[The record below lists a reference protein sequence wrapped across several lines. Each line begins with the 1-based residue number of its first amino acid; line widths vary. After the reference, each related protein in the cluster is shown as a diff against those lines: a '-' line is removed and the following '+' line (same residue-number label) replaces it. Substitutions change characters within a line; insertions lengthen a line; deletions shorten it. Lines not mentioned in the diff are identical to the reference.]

1 MAGFAAIAW
10 QVEATAK
17 RLADGA
23 DPAVTAQS
31 CELAHSMVLHCQAE
45 ARRIIW
51 DLRDSDEISGVLSH
65 ALARAIE
72 AHYREQ
78 SIHVGLTVEGTEMT
92 LPPNS
97 VHHLVCIGQ
106 EAISNALR
114 HAAPQRID
122 VRLVFHKTEL
132 RLEVEDDG
140 SGFQP
145 GRGTGKNGHFGMLV
159 MEERARKIG
168 GDFVVRST
176 PRHGTEVVVRVPFSP
191 ADGTVVAERNALSAA
206 MW

>member
-1 MAGFAAIAW
+1 
-10 QVEATAK
+10 
-17 RLADGA
+17 
-23 DPAVTAQS
+23 
-31 CELAHSMVLHCQAE
+31 MVLHCQAE

-65 ALARAIE
+65 ALSRAIE

-78 SIHVGLTVEGTEMT
+78 SIHVELHVDGVEMM

-114 HAAPQRID
+114 HATPRRID
-122 VRLVFHKTEL
+122 VRLVFQKGEV

-140 SGFQP
+140 CGFQP
-145 GRGTGKNGHFGMLV
+145 GRSSDKKGHFGMMV
-159 MEERARKIG
+159 MEERARKLG
-168 GDFVVRST
+168 GDFTVHST
-176 PRHGTEVVVRVPFSP
+176 LRRGTEVVVRVPFSP
-191 ADGTVVAERNALSAA
+191 DIAAVVPSRNALSAA

>member
-1 MAGFAAIAW
+1 
-10 QVEATAK
+10 
-17 RLADGA
+17 
-23 DPAVTAQS
+23 
-31 CELAHSMVLHCQAE
+31 VLHCQAE

-65 ALARAIE
+65 ALSRAID
-72 AHYREQ
+72 AHYREH
-78 SIHVGLTVEGTEMT
+78 SIQVDLQVDGTEMT

-106 EAISNALR
+106 EAIANALR

-122 VRLVFHKTEL
+122 VRLVFHKGEV

-140 SGFQP
+140 CGFQ
-145 GRGTGKNGHFGMLV
+145 TDTSSAKNGHFGLMV
-159 MEERARKIG
+159 MEERARKLG
-168 GDFVVRST
+168 GDFSVGST
-176 PRHGTEVVVRVPFSP
+176 LRRGTKIVVRVPFSQ
-191 ADGTVVAERNALSAA
+191 ADSMPVPEPKAMSAA